1 MRQAMLSS
9 QGEEERV
16 TVELKNL
23 VSEQS
28 INSTLT
34 WHNINVYSP
43 LQDTCFPCLKPGKQK
58 PPKHI
63 IKNGKKTKSDFKRK
77 LKRKSI
83 KKCV

>member
-23 VSEQS
+23 VSEQT

-43 LQDTCFPCLKPGKQK
+43 PSDTCFPSLRPGKQK

-63 IKNGKKTKSDFKRK
+63 IKNGNKTNRI
-77 LKRKSI
+77 LK
-83 KKCV
+83 